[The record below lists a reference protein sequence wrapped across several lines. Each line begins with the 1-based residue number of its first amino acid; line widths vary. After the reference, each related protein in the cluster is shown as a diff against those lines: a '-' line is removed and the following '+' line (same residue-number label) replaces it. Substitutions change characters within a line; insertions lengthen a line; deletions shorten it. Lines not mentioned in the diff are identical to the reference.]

1 ADVRKAMDAA
11 GHPALLLVDAI
22 SSLGSIDYRHDE
34 WGVDVSVSGSQKGM
48 MLPPGLSFTAVS
60 EKALAAGR
68 QSRLPRHY
76 WSWEEMLPH
85 NRNGFFPYTP
95 GTNLLYGLDVAIDML
110 NEEGLGNVF
119 ARHERLA
126 EAVRRAVQTWG
137 LEHVCKVPEHYPPAL
152 TAVLMPEGHDAD
164 AFRGAVLEK
173 FDMSLGMGLS
183 KLAGRVFRIG
193 HLGDT
198 NELTIL
204 GAIAGAEMGLGLA
217 GVPHQKC

>member
-34 WGVDVSVSGSQKGM
+34 WGVDVTVSGSQKGL

-68 QSRLPRHY
+68 EARLPRHY

-95 GTNLLYGLDVAIDML
+95 GTNLVYGLEVAIEML
-110 NEEGLGNVF
+110 NEEGLETVF
-119 ARHERLA
+119 ARHDRLA
-126 EAVRRAVQTWG
+126 EAVRRAVLAWG
-137 LEHVCKVPEHYPPAL
+137 LELLCRVPEHHSSAL

-164 AFRGAVLEK
+164 GFRSAVLEN
-173 FDMSLGMGLS
+173 FDMSHG
-183 KLAGRVFRIG
+183 
-193 HLGDT
+193 
-198 NELTIL
+198 
-204 GAIAGAEMGLGLA
+204 
-217 GVPHQKC
+217 